1 MRIHLRR
8 IHLKDIS
15 MDITPETV
23 HIILDAAR
31 DKEIKDLTQ
40 TNNELR
46 KIIEKTKAAL
56 EYFPLVKDHGQGTSS
71 RRTREQTE
79 AYLRSGEDPSRD
91 QGLPES
97 K

>member
-1 MRIHLRR
+1 
-8 IHLKDIS
+8 

-31 DKEIKDLTQ
+31 EKEIKDLTLV
-40 TNNELR
+40 NNELR
-46 KIIEKTKAAL
+46 KIIAKTKEAL
-56 EYFPLVKDHGQGTSS
+56 NYFPPVNDNGQRAST
-71 RRTREQTE
+71 RRAGEPPETH
-79 AYLRSGEDPSRD
+79 LRSGEDTNRD

>member
-1 MRIHLRR
+1 
-8 IHLKDIS
+8 

-31 DKEIKDLTQ
+31 DKEIKELTS

-46 KIIEKTKAAL
+46 KIIEKTIEAL
-56 EYFPLVKDHGQGTSS
+56 NYFPMVKDHGQGTSS
-71 RRTREQTE
+71 RRSREQTE
-79 AYLRSGEDPSRD
+79 THLRTGEDTSRD